1 MAKKV
6 ILPPSAPASVLPP
19 ASSTEGARIQ
29 APTPAPAP
37 APAATQYRCTIKD
50 NPTLVLPAS
59 NADEARQKYLLI
71 LGITST
77 ENIVTVV
84 ALT

>member
-6 ILPPSAPASVLPP
+6 PSPSAPVSVLPSD
-19 ASSTEGARIQ
+19 SSTEAARIQ

-50 NPTLVLPAS
+50 NPVLVLPAS
-59 NADEARQKYLLI
+59 NVDEARQKYLLI

-77 ENIVTVV
+77 ENNVTVV
-84 ALT
+84 ALS

>member
-6 ILPPSAPASVLPP
+6 PSPSAPASVLPSD
-19 ASSTEGARIQ
+19 SSTEAARIQ
-29 APTPAPAP
+29 APTPAP

-50 NPTLVLPAS
+50 NPVLVLPAS
-59 NADEARQKYLLI
+59 NVDEARQKYLLI

-77 ENIVTVV
+77 ENNVTVV
-84 ALT
+84 ALS

>member
-6 ILPPSAPASVLPP
+6 PLSSAPASVFPSD
-19 ASSTEGARIQ
+19 SSTEGARIQ
-29 APTPAPAP
+29 EPAP
-37 APAATQYRCTIKD
+37 APAATQFRCDIKD

-77 ENIVTVV
+77 ENNITVV
-84 ALT
+84 ALS

>member
-6 ILPPSAPASVLPP
+6 SQSAPASVPTSDP
-19 ASSTEGARIQ
+19 STGEARTQ
-29 APTPAPAP
+29 AP
-37 APAATQYRCTIKD
+37 APAAPAATTYQCTIRD
-50 NPTLVLPAS
+50 NPTLTIPAA

-71 LGITST
+71 LGIIET
-77 ENIVTVV
+77 ENPITVV